1 MRMRRTRVLL
11 LAAVSALLMVSILA
25 AVSGDV
31 NWTVGDLS
39 KVATKLG
46 VSPDADG
53 KYVLADLL
61 VAIEKRLLPA
71 EDIPLFVR
79 ITNPGFS
86 VKRGNPATVLAKT
99 LPGAQCAIRVNNP
112 FDHEGTMEGLED
124 KQADENGDVFWSWL
138 VDDNTPPGEGL
149 IIVQAVLDRETAFDE
164 VSFFILTK

>member
-1 MRMRRTRVLL
+1 MRMKRTRILL

-46 VSPDADG
+46 VPPNADG

-61 VAIEKRLLPA
+61 IAIEKRLLPA
-71 EDIPLFVR
+71 EDLALFIR

-86 VKRGNPATVLAKT
+86 VKRGSPATVLAKT

-112 FDHEGTMEGLED
+112 SDHKSTVQGLED

-138 VDDNTPPGEGL
+138 VDDSTPPGEGL

-164 VSFFILTK
+164 TSFTIAIR

>member
-1 MRMRRTRVLL
+1 MRMKRTRVLL
-11 LAAVSALLMVSILA
+11 LAAVSALLMFTILA

-46 VSPDADG
+46 VPPNTDG

-71 EDIPLFVR
+71 EDLALFIR

-112 FDHEGTMEGLED
+112 SDHEGTVEGLED

-138 VDDNTPPGEGL
+138 VDDNTPPGEGQ
-149 IIVQAVLDRETAFDE
+149 IIVQAILDRETAFDE
-164 VSFFILTK
+164 TSFTIATR